1 MNGYLLNDFRRFE
14 TLNEYELSK
23 IIGGNSDDVSINLK
37 MLRVT
42 KGVTQNEVAC
52 AVNVDV
58 TTISMYENVK
68 RIPSVDVI
76 IALSEY
82 YKTPIDDIMKH

>member
-1 MNGYLLNDFRRFE
+1 MNGCVLNDFRRFE

-58 TTISMYENVK
+58 TTVSMYETGK
-68 RIPSVDVI
+68 RVPSVDVI

-82 YKTPIDDIMKH
+82 YKTPIDDIVKH

>member
-58 TTISMYENVK
+58 TTISMYENGK

>member
-52 AVNVDV
+52 AVKVDV
-58 TTISMYENVK
+58 TTISMYENGK